1 VAYANLGFV
10 LAHQNKYTD
19 AVPAYR
25 KAAKL
30 APTMP
35 GIQLNWGIAEFK
47 QGHFE
52 QAIDPL
58 TAAVAADPGSGQ
70 ARTLLGLSC
79 YGARKFADAI
89 KYLEPVVQANPNS
102 AELRKV
108 LAQSCLLAKQFACA
122 EREFRTIVEQ
132 NPNSAQVHILMG
144 QALDG
149 LGRTPEAITEF
160 EEAVK
165 ENPKEPDANFGLGYL
180 HWKSSHLVAAKASF
194 EEELKVDPNHPQALA
209 YLGDIALKNDK
220 PEDAVKYLERV
231 VRQRKDIRI
240 AYLDMGAAMMQL
252 KRYPE
257 AQTALLR
264 AVELDPTQPDAHFRL
279 GRLYQAMGEN
289 DKAKVEFAKVQQL
302 HEKAADD
309 VASKMPKPSTA
320 PPE

>member
-1 VAYANLGFV
+1 MNKRTRSAATRSRRAGLVPFLDACMFMVFAALWVVSPGLAQSPAATQAMAAQQRGDFAEAEKDWRAAVAQNPQDGVAYANLGFV

-108 LAQSCLLAKQFACA
+108 L
-122 EREFRTIVEQ
+122 
-132 NPNSAQVHILMG
+132 
-144 QALDG
+144 
-149 LGRTPEAITEF
+149 
-160 EEAVK
+160 
-165 ENPKEPDANFGLGYL
+165 
-180 HWKSSHLVAAKASF
+180 
-194 EEELKVDPNHPQALA
+194 
-209 YLGDIALKNDK
+209 
-220 PEDAVKYLERV
+220 
-231 VRQRKDIRI
+231 
-240 AYLDMGAAMMQL
+240 
-252 KRYPE
+252 
-257 AQTALLR
+257 
-264 AVELDPTQPDAHFRL
+264 
-279 GRLYQAMGEN
+279 
-289 DKAKVEFAKVQQL
+289 
-302 HEKAADD
+302 
-309 VASKMPKPSTA
+309 
-320 PPE
+320 